1 MNQIY
6 RVTLLS
12 ILFLITFSSCT
23 KESPEEMDNCTTST
37 CRALLGEW
45 NLMNYSAGLAGAEG
59 YNKDDVTWTFHSNGT
74 VDILINVVLNN
85 SNMPIQTSQTVNYVI
100 NGAETEIEVD
110 NRRYDLIINGAEL
123 TLSDHPEVDGPVIF
137 LERD

>member
-12 ILFLITFSSCT
+12 ILFLIAFSSCT
-23 KESPEEMDNCTTST
+23 KENQEEMDNCTTST

-85 SNMPIQTSQTVNYVI
+85 SNMPIQTNQTVNYVI
-100 NGAETEIEVD
+100 NGAEIEVD
-110 NRRYDLIINGAEL
+110 NRRYDLIINGTEL

-137 LERD
+137 FERD